1 MTMFSRMIRF
11 FKQLDTR
18 ETYQVIGGIVA
29 CLILFV
35 GIFFYRYYSLVYG
48 LQRQMVR
55 VNQQRLVA
63 QQLLAS
69 YDEVVQQQ
77 HRVEEIL
84 KRDPNFKLK
93 QFFIDTLQKLGL
105 TPRLVRDPE
114 VASQALVTDYIE
126 ITMDVRLAAIT
137 MQQLVELLHGIEQ
150 SERVYIKEMKITAV
164 PQKQAL
170 DVALVVAT
178 FEEANA
184 AV

>member
-1 MTMFSRMIRF
+1 M
-11 FKQLDTR
+11 
-18 ETYQVIGGIVA
+18 
-29 CLILFV
+29 
-35 GIFFYRYYSLVYG
+35 
-48 LQRQMVR
+48 
-55 VNQQRLVA
+55 
-63 QQLLAS
+63 
-69 YDEVVQQQ
+69 
-77 HRVEEIL
+77 
-84 KRDPNFKLK
+84 
-93 QFFIDTLQKLGL
+93 
-105 TPRLVRDPE
+105 
-114 VASQALVTDYIE
+114 TDYIE